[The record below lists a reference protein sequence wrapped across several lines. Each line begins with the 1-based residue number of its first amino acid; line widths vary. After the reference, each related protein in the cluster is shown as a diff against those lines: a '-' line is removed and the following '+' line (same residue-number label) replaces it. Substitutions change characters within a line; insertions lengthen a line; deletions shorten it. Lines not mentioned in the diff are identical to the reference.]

1 MTEESNQVETAIPTS
16 FDAANPTPEL
26 VEELKRE
33 LNEANLKAQEY
44 WDKLLRREAE
54 LQNINKQ
61 TQKRVQDAHQFAIE
75 GFVKELLVILDTFE
89 RALAASHEGNAS
101 LESMREGISLTQK
114 QFTDS
119 LARFAVTP
127 VEASVGVP
135 FNPQYHQALTT
146 VETTEV
152 PAQHIMA
159 VVQTGYQLHG
169 RLIRPAGVIVA
180 KEAKE

>member
-1 MTEESNQVETAIPTS
+1 MTDESNQVETPIPTS

-26 VEELKRE
+26 VEKLKKELG
-33 LNEANLKAQEY
+33 EAKAQAQEN

-54 LQNINKQ
+54 IQNMNKQ

-89 RALAASHEGNAS
+89 RALMASNESNAS
-101 LESMREGISLTQK
+101 LESMREGITLTQK
-114 QFTDS
+114 QFVDS

-127 VEASVGVP
+127 VVAKVGDP

-146 VETTEV
+146 METTDV

-169 RLIRPAGVIVA
+169 RLVRPTGVIVA
-180 KEAKE
+180 KEAKI